1 MAITTKQQRQQ
12 RRNEA
17 LKLISD
23 GVPPTDAA
31 TQLSQT
37 WGCSRRTSLRE
48 IEIAQSELAN
58 ALHSIELQQ
67 MVGWLAT
74 QYQRLAAKAE
84 RDGQYAAACGCLNSL
99 RVMLVQPQLDRQ
111 FEAHFRG
118 RFTHQVHRHDRL
130 SVSHIGNLRRSV
142 PSLAHEQNMEDHKHH
157 PSFGATPTSNNRVR
171 RYLAE
176 Q

>member
-1 MAITTKQQRQQ
+1 MAITTRQQRVQ

-17 LKLISD
+17 LQLIAD

-31 TQLSQT
+31 TQLSSK
-37 WGCSRRTSLRE
+37 WGCSRRTSLRD
-48 IEIAQSELAN
+48 IELAQSELAT
-58 ALHSIELQQ
+58 ALDSSELRN

-111 FEAHFRG
+111 FDAHFRG
-118 RFTHQVHRHDRL
+118 RFTHQAHRR
-130 SVSHIGNLRRSV
+130 
-142 PSLAHEQNMEDHKHH
+142 
-157 PSFGATPTSNNRVR
+157 
-171 RYLAE
+171 
-176 Q
+176 